1 MLKKWKHEAMDL
13 FVRIR
18 RKFCHH
24 EWGESFMAGYRPG
37 DLKLE
42 PVWLKACKKCGK
54 VVEVDPHMEE
64 EDGSEVR

>member
-42 PVWLKACKKCGK
+42 PVWMKACKKCGK
-54 VVEVDPHMEE
+54 VVEVDPHMEQME
-64 EDGSEVR
+64 E